1 MKRVSATSGALA
13 AVLLLQLI
21 FGAVTAFAGPYEPDL
36 QQSSHVFSGQEFY
49 PSKVIN
55 SFNTPEDV
63 ATWQKGV
70 NTKEIN
76 HVTSL
81 LNGPGGPLEGE
92 GSLEQTPEK
101 VKVYDWRTIYRDFS
115 APLDLSGERYL
126 AFAANSW
133 GWQPVGYFMKV
144 RLYSGDDVFESV
156 AKISN
161 DRWNRVFIDMSAWE
175 QRNAITKMELS
186 FMQNFDLEGISPGAP
201 GYDFWDGRFQLDYII
216 ATNTIDMLFSRDG
229 DSEGFTAHQ
238 SSLQVAGGKASLG
251 IEGDGAYL
259 ESPQV
264 QVDAGARNGLSVGLD
279 NQTAASQVKI
289 SWITDADSTWDDA
302 KSKTFDLMPN
312 ANDQTITANMSDEAG
327 WAGTIKQFRI
337 AAQSDSGTL
346 AIDDIRF
353 KKYPPI
359 QKPYDGKIT
368 ESAIN
373 DNGGITIAG
382 TVTAAYL
389 EQHAAEDLVLFEL
402 PTFGDPADLAGLT
415 PLAEQ
420 QIADQFSFDI
430 SLKDGTHNRLYSKFA
445 VAFRNAAGE
454 YALADAPHYIT
465 NAGKLASNQQPFPEA
480 KSIKGLQVQMTDDA
494 EELGISH
501 AAINVSYNGM
511 LYSTNSNPD
520 NTIPYEVDG
529 ETFYFQKSYVSH
541 LDSQIKSL
549 SDNDTIV
556 SLILLMYNIMT
567 PGTPNEHLIH
577 PDSQPGGTVYAL
589 NTKNELG
596 VKYVKAITAFLADRY
611 SMEDEK
617 YGKAVNFIVGNEVG
631 QNQVWN
637 NMGPKPVGEYV
648 REYTQTVRLV
658 DTIVKSHYANARTY
672 ISLDHFWNEELPAEA
687 IWKYDN
693 KVIVDM
699 LNDLSHTEGDFS
711 WNIAFHPYPENLFD
725 PKFWNDATPT
735 NDFNT
740 VRITFKNLQVLVQ
753 YLQQQN
759 LLYEGN
765 MRRIILSEQG
775 LNSLSNSENDQLVQA
790 AAYAYAF
797 YKIKFLE
804 GIDSF
809 ILHRHVDHAQE
820 GGLNLGLWTY
830 AKNSISTPFEHKAI
844 YDVFKY
850 IDTDQSLAVTDFAKS
865 IIGIDNWQDVI
876 PGFDPTKLAD
886 REEPAVK
893 GISFVKDKNQGN
905 DGNSSKKQLPLASF
919 ENGLDGWQAADNA
932 TSVELTDGDAYT
944 GTQSLKV
951 NFSDYAALN
960 WKGAD
965 VRFAQPVNASKAQQL
980 TMALKVPDAAADK
993 TYFAKVKVYSGKDI
1007 AEGTAAI
1014 DPQQGWN
1021 HIALN
1026 LKGWG
1031 GLSAVDR
1038 IKVWVSS
1045 PGSQAWAGS
1054 FLIDDVVFQKDAALI
1069 RDFANVDIETTLLSP
1084 QLEIGTQVQ
1093 VKVTNYDDK
1102 KMNGKIAI
1110 NGGGII
1116 KFDRSELKASGIKT
1130 GESQTFDITVTAYT
1144 PPADGTVSVKFVYGD
1159 RSFNKV
1165 LDTVKSTGEG
1175 SIPENEKLLF
1185 NFEGSDQGWK
1195 GKENVVS
1202 LNAVEQF
1209 PNGPT
1214 TPALGSYALSARA
1227 DAVAATAWKTL
1238 AVTPES
1244 PLDLSEA
1251 SELFYHIDSYGG
1263 VPGAT
1268 YETRVTLFS
1277 GTESISSTSPMKP
1290 DQWNRAGIQVGDWAL
1305 RNEVTRMEVS
1315 FRAVGNDLAW
1325 NPEFQLDYVGY
1336 VKAGS

>member
-1 MKRVSATSGALA
+1 MKRVSVTSGALA
-13 AVLLLQLI
+13 FVLLIQLLLSS
-21 FGAVTAFAGPYEPDL
+21 VTAFAGAYEPGL
-36 QQSSHVFSGQEFY
+36 QQSAHVFSGQEFY
-49 PSKVIN
+49 PGKVIN
-55 SFNTPEDV
+55 AFNTPEDV
-63 ATWQKGV
+63 ATWQKGA

-92 GSLEQTPEK
+92 GALEQTPEK
-101 VKVYDWRTIYRDFS
+101 VKVYEWRKIYRDFPS
-115 APLDLSGERYL
+115 PLDLSGERYL

-144 RLYSGDDVFESV
+144 RLYSGDDVFESI

-161 DRWNRVFIDMSAWE
+161 DRWNRVFIDMSAWDK
-175 QRNAITKMELS
+175 RNAITRMELS

-201 GYDFWDGRFQLDYII
+201 GYDFWDGRFQLDYIM
-216 ATNTIDMLFSRDG
+216 ATNTIDMLFNREG
-229 DSEGFTAHQ
+229 DAEGFTAHL
-238 SSLQVAGGKASLG
+238 SSLHVSGGKAALG
-251 IEGDGAYL
+251 IEGVDAYIQ
-259 ESPQV
+259 SPQV
-264 QVDAGARNGLSVGLD
+264 QIDAGARNGLSVGLD
-279 NQTAASQVKI
+279 NQTAAAKVKVA
-289 SWITDADSTWDDA
+289 WITEADTTWDDA
-302 KSKTFDLMPN
+302 KSKEFDITPS
-312 ANDQTITANMSDEAG
+312 AAGQTLNANMSDQAG
-327 WAGTIKQFRI
+327 WTGTIKQFRI
-337 AAQSDSGTL
+337 SVPTGEGTL

-353 KKYPPI
+353 KNFPPI

-368 ESAIN
+368 TSAIN

-389 EQHAAEDLVLFEL
+389 EQHADEELVLFEL
-402 PTFGDPADLAGLT
+402 PTYGDQNVLAGLT

-420 QIADQFSFDI
+420 SIAEQFTFDI
-430 SLKDGTHNRLYSKFA
+430 SLKDGVHNRLYSKFV

-454 YALADAPHYIT
+454 LTLADAPHYIT
-465 NAGKLASNQQPFPEA
+465 NAGKLASNKQPFPEA

-501 AAINVSYNGM
+501 AAINVSYNEM

-556 SLILLMYNIMT
+556 SLILLMYNVMT

-577 PDSQPGGTVYAL
+577 PDSQPGGIVYAL

-596 VKYVKAITAFLADRY
+596 VIYVKAITTFLADRY
-611 SMEDEK
+611 SQPDEAH
-617 YGKAVNFIVGNEVG
+617 GKAVNFIVGNEVG

-648 REYTQTVRLV
+648 REYAQTLRLV

-693 KVIVDM
+693 KAIVDM
-699 LNDLSHTEGDFS
+699 LNDLAHMEGDFS
-711 WNIAFHPYPENLFD
+711 WNVAFHPYPENLFD

-735 NDFNT
+735 DDFNT

-759 LLYEGN
+759 FLYEGN

-790 AAYAYAF
+790 AAYAYAY
-797 YKIKFLE
+797 YKIKFLD

-830 AKNSISTPFEHKAI
+830 AKNSISTPFEHKTI

-865 IIGIDNWQDVI
+865 VIGINDWQDVI
-876 PGFDPTKLAD
+876 PGFDAAKLAD

-893 GISFVKDKNQGN
+893 GVTFVKKDKKAK
-905 DGNSSKKQLPLASF
+905 DEKSLPLESF
-919 ENGLDGWQAADNA
+919 ENGLGGWQAADNA
-932 TSVELTDGDAYT
+932 ASATLMDGDAYT
-944 GTQSLKV
+944 GTKSLKV

-965 VRFAQPVNASKAQQL
+965 VRFAQPIDASKAPNV
-980 TMALKVPDAAADK
+980 TFALKIPDAAADK
-993 TYFAKVKVYSGKDI
+993 AYYAKVKVYSGKDI
-1007 AEGTAAI
+1007 AEGTVVL
-1014 DPQQGWN
+1014 DPSQGWN
-1021 HIALN
+1021 HAALN
-1026 LKGWG
+1026 LKGWS
-1031 GLSAVDR
+1031 GLKAVDR
-1038 IKVWVSS
+1038 VKVWVSS
-1045 PGSQAWAGS
+1045 PGSQSWTGS
-1054 FLIDDVVFQKDAALI
+1054 FLLDDVGFRKNVSPI
-1069 RDFANVDIETTLLSP
+1069 RDFANIDIEAALLSP
-1084 QLEIGTQVQ
+1084 QLETGAQIE
-1093 VKVTNYDDK
+1093 VKVTNHGDK
-1102 KMNGKIAI
+1102 KLNGKIAI
-1110 NGGGII
+1110 QAGGLIQ
-1116 KFDRSELKASGIKT
+1116 FDRSELKVNGIKT
-1130 GESQTFDITVTAYT
+1130 GESKTYRLTVSAYT
-1144 PPADGTVSVKFVYGD
+1144 PPAEGSVSIELVYGD
-1159 RSFNKV
+1159 RSFSQV
-1165 LDTVKSTGEG
+1165 VDTIKNTGEG
-1175 SIPENEKLLF
+1175 IIPANEKLLF
-1185 NFEGSDQGWK
+1185 NFEGSNQGWT
-1195 GKENVVS
+1195 GKENVASV
-1202 LNAVEQF
+1202 NTVEQF
-1209 PNGPT
+1209 LNGPT
-1214 TPALGSYALSARA
+1214 KPALGSYTLSARA
-1227 DAVAATAWKTL
+1227 EAVAADAWKTL

-1244 PLDLSEA
+1244 PIDLTDA

-1268 YETRVTLFS
+1268 YETKVTLFS
-1277 GTESISSTSPMKP
+1277 GTESITSTSSMTP

-1305 RNEVTRMEVS
+1305 RNQVTRIEVS
-1315 FRAVGNDLAW
+1315 FRAVGNNMAW
-1325 NPEFQLDYVGY
+1325 NPEFQLDYMGY
-1336 VKAGS
+1336 IKAGS